1 MTQDYNPRIGQII
14 SGDFMYVNDLKKD
27 AVNSM
32 RKEALKLR
40 QDYLDYAE
48 DMRLFADP
56 DFWKAVE
63 QVESGKGRK
72 LSRAG
77 LKKEI
82 GL

>member
-1 MTQDYNPRIGQII
+1 
-14 SGDFMYVNDLKKD
+14 MYVNDLKKD
-27 AVNSM
+27 AVTSM

-56 DFWKAVE
+56 EFWNAVK
-63 QVESGKGRK
+63 QVESGKNRK
-72 LSRAG
+72 LSLAG

>member
-1 MTQDYNPRIGQII
+1 
-14 SGDFMYVNDLKKD
+14 MYVNDLKKD
-27 AVNSM
+27 AVTSM
-32 RKEALKLR
+32 RKEALRLR

-63 QVESGKGRK
+63 QVESGKSRK
-72 LSRAG
+72 LSLAG
-77 LKKEI
+77 LRKEI

>member
-1 MTQDYNPRIGQII
+1 
-14 SGDFMYVNDLKKD
+14 MYANDLKKD
-27 AVNSM
+27 AVKSM
-32 RKEALKLR
+32 QKEALKLR

-56 DFWKAVE
+56 DFWKAVK
-63 QVESGKGRK
+63 QVESGKSRK
-72 LSRAG
+72 LNLAE

>member
-1 MTQDYNPRIGQII
+1 MTQ
-14 SGDFMYVNDLKKD
+14 
-27 AVNSM
+27 
-32 RKEALKLR
+32 
-40 QDYLDYAE
+40 AE

-63 QVESGKGRK
+63 QVESGKSRK
-72 LSRAG
+72 LSLAG